1 MSATGTYLDSPPDTV
16 VPVAPGPPD
25 VAELAARIAELAAD
39 RDRRE
44 RIGATARRLMEA
56 QVASEATAHGYAEAI
71 RATIRLVDDP
81 VGPTMRR
88 WADALADLGVGE
100 GDLSEGVGLRYARAL
115 ESFTHP
121 S

>member
-1 MSATGTYLDSPPDTV
+1 
-16 VPVAPGPPD
+16 
-25 VAELAARIAELAAD
+25 
-39 RDRRE
+39 
-44 RIGATARRLMEA
+44 MEA

-100 GDLSEGVGLRYARAL
+100 GDLSDGVGLRYARAL